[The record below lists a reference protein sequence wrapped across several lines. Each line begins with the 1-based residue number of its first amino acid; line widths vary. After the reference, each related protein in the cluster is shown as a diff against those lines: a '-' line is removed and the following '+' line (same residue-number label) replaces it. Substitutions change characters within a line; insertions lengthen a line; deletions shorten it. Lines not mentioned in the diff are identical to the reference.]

1 VTRVY
6 LVRHGETD
14 WNREEVFRGR
24 ADRPLSDRGQRQAE
38 ALGRAMAARTVDA
51 VVAGPLRRA
60 TETAEPI
67 ARAQGL
73 TVATDAGLDDLDFGE
88 WQGQAKAD
96 VRQRYPEL
104 WRQWETAPHTVVFP
118 RGESIVDVQRRAVAA
133 LDALVRSMNDK
144 HVAVVTHRVVLK
156 VLLCHLLGAGLDSF
170 WRLRFD
176 TTSVSVVAF
185 GTRGPVLESFNDT
198 AHLAGVDDAA
208 RLGDF

>member
-1 VTRVY
+1 MTRVY

-24 ADRPLSDRGQRQAE
+24 ADRPLSDRGRRQAE

-67 ARAQGL
+67 ARDHGL
-73 TVATDAGLDDLDFGE
+73 TVAVDDGLDDLDFGE

-96 VRQRYPEL
+96 VRRRYPEL
-104 WRQWETAPHTVVFP
+104 WRQWESAPADVVFP
-118 RGESIVDVQRRAVAA
+118 AGEGIADVQRRAVAA
-133 LDALVRSMNDK
+133 LDRIVARTPDG

-156 VLLCHLLGAGLDSF
+156 VLLCHLLGAGLGSF

-176 TTSVSVVAF
+176 TTSVTLVAF
-185 GTRGPVLESFNDT
+185 GKRGPVLESFNDT
-198 AHLAGVDDAA
+198 AHLAGVDDDA